1 MPADVLLRTEGLV
14 KSYRGRRVV
23 DQVALTVGPG
33 EIVGLLGPN
42 GAGKTTTFR
51 MVMGMVHPDAGRI
64 WFRGREITRLPIF
77 RRARLGLGYLSQEP
91 SVFRKLSVEDNIQA
105 ILELRH
111 VPRQARQERT
121 DALLAELG
129 LERVRRSRGEVL
141 SGGERRRLE
150 IARALATDP
159 ALLLLDEPFSGVD
172 PVAVEE
178 IQGILAALRRDKG
191 IAILL
196 TDHNVR
202 ETLHITDRAYILASG
217 RVLAEGD
224 PETLV
229 ANPEV
234 RKVYLGRR
242 FALAPG
248 TPMEDGAAMPEDG
261 R

>member
-1 MPADVLLRTEGLV
+1 M
-14 KSYRGRRVV
+14 
-23 DQVALTVGPG
+23 
-33 EIVGLLGPN
+33 
-42 GAGKTTTFR
+42 
-51 MVMGMVHPDAGRI
+51 
-64 WFRGREITRLPIF
+64 
-77 RRARLGLGYLSQEP
+77 
-91 SVFRKLSVEDNIQA
+91 
-105 ILELRH
+105 
-111 VPRQARQERT
+111 
-121 DALLAELG
+121 
-129 LERVRRSRGEVL
+129 RRSRGEVL

-202 ETLHITDRAYILASG
+202 ETLHITDRAYILAAG

-229 ANPEV
+229 ADPEV

-248 TPMEDGAAMPEDG
+248 APLEEGAGAPKDTD
-261 R
+261 